1 MKTNRLPFVLLV
13 IATSL
18 PSASAQYFTA
28 GGLGYNI
35 LSAEDHTVEVT
46 MNESCTIYQG
56 NINIPSTVEY
66 GGVTYDVVALGEMAF
81 YGASLSGIT
90 IPSSVTQIKQS
101 CFREANGL
109 ATINVPASVTDI
121 EMWAFA
127 ANGLNAINVD
137 EANPSYVS
145 IGGIL
150 FSKDTATLVEC
161 PLGKS
166 GTLTLPHCTRHI
178 APCAFFDC
186 KITSVTLPEGLAS
199 IDFWAFMGANRLNN
213 VVIPS
218 SVSYLGDNLFA
229 GCSALNN
236 LTIAEGNSHY
246 YMDGKAIYSA
256 GGDTLVSCH
265 KSADSVFLPNTL
277 RVVAGFGFN
286 TNIKYVHV
294 PDGVTTIVDNAFAYS
309 SLKSIDL
316 PSHLDRMEAY
326 AFDYCTSLVRV
337 GMPATLDTMG
347 RGCFEL
353 CNRLA
358 SIDIPNG
365 LRTIPREA
373 FMYCTALAH
382 VNWGDDVET
391 IDSYAFGNSALAELQ
406 LPPSLRVVRYEA
418 LWKGRKLNSVIFSA
432 PVDTIELGAFDEHP
446 IGTLRLRNVQPP
458 VSTNDGYGVG
468 GSLYGTTVDSIIVPC
483 GSLDSYL
490 ADSYWGQFADRY
502 VEDCNMGI
510 NGTQAALP
518 AVYANGGCIVV
529 NCDTQTSMP
538 ESVCIYDIIGRSVA
552 TTTVAGKAARVP
564 VPAGV
569 YLVKVDDHP
578 ARKVV
583 VLK

>member
-1 MKTNRLPFVLLV
+1 MGAVLTVASLNLP
-13 IATSL
+13 AD
-18 PSASAQYFTA
+18 ASAQYFMS
-28 GGLGYNI
+28 GGLGYNV
-35 LSAEDHTVEVT
+35 LSSEEHTVEVT
-46 MNESCTIYQG
+46 VNESCTAYHG
-56 NINIPSTVEY
+56 NISIPATVEHN
-66 GGVTYDVVALGEMAF
+66 GVTYDVVALGEQAF
-81 YGASLSGIT
+81 YGANLSGIS
-90 IPSSVTQIKQS
+90 IPPSVTEIKQS
-101 CFREANGL
+101 CFREVRGL

-166 GTLTLPHCTRHI
+166 GTLTLPQCTRHI
-178 APCAFFDC
+178 APCAFFGC
-186 KITSVTLPEGLAS
+186 ASVTGVTLPEDLSSIGYWSFMNAS
-199 IDFWAFMGANRLNN
+199 RLNN

-236 LTIAEGNSHY
+236 LTIAEENSHY

-294 PDGVTTIVDNAFAYS
+294 PDGVTTIGDNAFAYS
-309 SLKSIDL
+309 SLRSIDL
-316 PSHLDRMEAY
+316 PNSLERMEAY

-353 CNRLA
+353 CTRLT
-358 SIDIPNG
+358 SIDIPNS

-382 VNWGDDVET
+382 INWGNDVET
-391 IDSYAFGNSALAELQ
+391 IDSYAFGNCAMTELQ
-406 LPPSLRVVRYEA
+406 LPPSLRIVRYEA

-432 PVDTIELGAFDEHP
+432 PVDTLEYGVFDEHP
-446 IGTLRLRNVQPP
+446 VGMLRLRNIQPP
-458 VSTNDGYGVG
+458 VSTDDGYGVG

-483 GSLDSYL
+483 GSLDAYL
-490 ADSYWGQFADRY
+490 ADVYWGQFADRY

-510 NGTQAALP
+510 NDSKQDNIN
-518 AVYANGGCIVV
+518 VYSIGGRIIVEGAEGETV
-529 NCDTQTSMP
+529 Q
-538 ESVCIYDIIGRSVA
+538 VFDITGRSIRNEA
-552 TTTVAGKAARVP
+552 LHT
-564 VPAGV
+564 GV
-569 YLVKVDDHP
+569 YIVKVDDHP
-578 ARKVV
+578 ARKIVV
-583 VLK
+583 VE

>member
-1 MKTNRLPFVLLV
+1 MKTNRLPLTPLIVAVLTV
-13 IATSL
+13 ASL
-18 PSASAQYFTA
+18 YLPADASAQYFMS
-28 GGLGYNI
+28 GGLGYNV
-35 LSAEDHTVEVT
+35 LSAEEHTVEVT
-46 MNESCTIYQG
+46 VNESCTAYHG
-56 NINIPSTVEY
+56 NISIPATVEHN
-66 GGVTYDVVALGEMAF
+66 GVTYDVVALGEQAF
-81 YGASLSGIT
+81 YGANLSGIS
-90 IPSSVTQIKQS
+90 IPPSVKEIKQS
-101 CFREANGL
+101 CFREVRGL

-166 GTLTLPHCTRHI
+166 GTITLPQCTRHI
-178 APCAFFDC
+178 APCAFFGC
-186 KITSVTLPEGLAS
+186 ASVTGVTLPEDLSSIGYWSFMNAS
-199 IDFWAFMGANRLNN
+199 RLNN

-236 LTIAEGNSHY
+236 LTIAEENSHY

-256 GGDTLVSCH
+256 AGDTLVSCH

-353 CNRLA
+353 CTRLT
-358 SIDIPNG
+358 SIDIPNS

-382 VNWGDDVET
+382 INWGNDVET
-391 IDSYAFGNSALAELQ
+391 IDSYAFGNCAMTELQ
-406 LPPSLRVVRYEA
+406 LPPSLRIVRYEA

-432 PVDTIELGAFDEHP
+432 PVDTLEYGVFDEHP
-446 IGTLRLRNVQPP
+446 VGMLRLRNVQPP
-458 VSTNDGYGVG
+458 VSTDDGYGVG

-483 GSLDSYL
+483 GSLDAYL
-490 ADSYWGQFADRY
+490 ADVYWGQFADRY

-510 NGTQAALP
+510 NGTPAAMP
-518 AVYANGGCIVV
+518 AVYAQNGRIIVEDADGETV
-529 NCDTQTSMP
+529 H
-538 ESVCIYDIIGRSVA
+538 IFDITGRSVRNEA
-552 TTTVAGKAARVP
+552 LHT
-564 VPAGV
+564 GV
-569 YLVKVDDHP
+569 YIVKVDDHP
-578 ARKVV
+578 ARKIVV
-583 VLK
+583 VE